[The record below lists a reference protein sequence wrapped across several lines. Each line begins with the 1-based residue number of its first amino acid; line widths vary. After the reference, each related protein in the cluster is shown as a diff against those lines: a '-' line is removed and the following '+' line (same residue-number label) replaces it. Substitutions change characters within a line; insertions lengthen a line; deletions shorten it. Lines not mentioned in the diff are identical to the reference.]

1 MAARTCKDATVV
13 CSARRLLDRSE
24 GHCAFLCQAT
34 KGSPWVSLY
43 NVIVMPYVD
52 GRVPSAIEEIG
63 LGVGQ
68 PCLDS
73 AMHPSKSINQ
83 HAPNPHAPNYW
94 CCTVKRKQSFKCS
107 ITIVG
112 PLCERGEETIG
123 V

>member
-1 MAARTCKDATVV
+1 
-13 CSARRLLDRSE
+13 
-24 GHCAFLCQAT
+24 
-34 KGSPWVSLY
+34 
-43 NVIVMPYVD
+43 MPYVD
-52 GRVPSAIEEIG
+52 GRVPNAIEEIG

-107 ITIVG
+107 ITMVV
-112 PLCERGEETIG
+112 PLCERGEETVG